1 MEMLIV
7 FILSMI
13 IGVLAAYRVE
23 KMSKKSGRINNSGST
38 SSDLR
43 MTIRQFEKKARQIH
57 F

>member
-23 KMSKKSGRINNSGST
+23 KMSKKPGRLNTNRP
-38 SSDLR
+38 SSDFR
-43 MTIRQFEKKARQIH
+43 MTLRQFEKKARQIH